1 MQRKELSDTPI
12 NVTVQ
17 KKTEKIIK
25 DLRNIRKPY
34 PRVSFQEIT
43 KKTLIILTL
52 KWVRKLRILSRWNS
66 NFIPPAVYLHSLL
79 RHLKNRSNLWEEF

>member
-1 MQRKELSDTPI
+1 MQRKEVSDTTI

-34 PRVSFQEIT
+34 TRVSFQQIT

-79 RHLKNRSNLWEEF
+79 RHLKK